1 MSSLLSSPEPIR
13 LPSLPA
19 PVADPGYLKVVVAFD
34 DQAAYRRALKLCVR
48 VCSELEEGLRV
59 QPLPWTPDYLGRSDW
74 PPLSPRQAAEAD
86 IVVVAASE
94 PEEVP
99 AVVLSWVEQCCAQ
112 PRTAAGL
119 LVALLGDSGD
129 DDSNSFLA
137 EGLRAIAARTHFAY
151 LAPEHLGE
159 LPVGRD
165 LAPRPPRAAPRRAA
179 GG

>member
-1 MSSLLSSPEPIR
+1 MSSLLSSPEPVG
-13 LPSLPA
+13 LLSLPA

-59 QPLPWTPDYLGRSDW
+59 QPLPWTPDYLGRADW

-99 AVVLSWVEQCCAQ
+99 AVVLDRKSV
-112 PRTAAGL
+112 
-119 LVALLGDSGD
+119 V
-129 DDSNSFLA
+129 
-137 EGLRAIAARTHFAY
+137 
-151 LAPEHLGE
+151 
-159 LPVGRD
+159 
-165 LAPRPPRAAPRRAA
+165 
-179 GG
+179 